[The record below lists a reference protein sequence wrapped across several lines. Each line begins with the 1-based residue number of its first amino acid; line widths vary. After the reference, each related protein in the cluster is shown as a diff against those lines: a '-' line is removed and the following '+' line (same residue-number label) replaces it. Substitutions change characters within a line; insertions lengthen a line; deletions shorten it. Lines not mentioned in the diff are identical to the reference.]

1 MTEYGNLTGAPI
13 KFPWTEQ
20 QRYQNY
26 KESYF
31 YAIKW
36 NSTTINKT
44 IFISNQKLNLENC
57 TTSTIFLN
65 IHLLLLLYHT
75 TSSYY
80 LLQFKS
86 PSSMHPRDSFAT
98 QSDFAKKSLPALYHY
113 GGIFQICPICTNRK
127 AAIIT
132 CKWTNICWTPT
143 TLDNNINESY
153 AYMARYNYVV
163 HRKDYTYM
171 DYNLS

>member
-86 PSSMHPRDSFAT
+86 PSSMHPRDSLAT
-98 QSDFAKKSLPALYHY
+98 QSDFAKKKKPTCSISLQTDIPNFSNNYEVMYILYPCHHNPRFGY
-113 GGIFQICPICTNRK
+113 FLPRFSLRFILMSGYIYYRQCMYYTRK
-127 AAIIT
+127 FFNF
-132 CKWTNICWTPT
+132 W
-143 TLDNNINESY
+143 
-153 AYMARYNYVV
+153 V
-163 HRKDYTYM
+163 
-171 DYNLS
+171 